1 MMRRAVLVGIA
12 AAAMLGAWAAGAS
25 AAERLLQVSFRLAP
39 NVGYAVHVDGFGEPR
54 GLLVSPAGDLY
65 VADRKRNEVVRI
77 GQDGRR
83 EVLTRE
89 VASPGDLAISGWG
102 MLYVAATE
110 RNQVLRVSPHGVA
123 YVYLDAISGPSS
135 LAFDLLGNLLVCE
148 PSNGVIRA
156 FSGPGPGSVFARAER
171 PAGVAFTREG
181 VALVAENGPGRIL
194 RVHPDG
200 RTERFAE
207 GLHAPEGI
215 AIGPSGD
222 LYVAEPRA
230 GRVSRIGPDGAR
242 QNVAEGLSDPR
253 NPVFDAFGQLFVAES
268 GTGRII
274 RFTGDF

>member
-1 MMRRAVLVGIA
+1 MTRRAAVGIVVA
-12 AAAMLGAWAAGAS
+12 AVVWAWAAEAP
-25 AAERLLQVSFRLAP
+25 AAEQPLRVAFRLAP
-39 NVGYAVHVDGFGEPR
+39 NVGFAVHADGFGEPR
-54 GLLVSPAGDLY
+54 GLLISPAGDLY
-65 VADRKRNEVVRI
+65 VADRQRNEVVRI

-89 VASPGDLAISGWG
+89 VTGPGDLAINGLG
-102 MLYVAATE
+102 MLYVAAME

-123 YVYLDAISGPSS
+123 YLYLDAIASPAS
-135 LAFDLLGNLLVCE
+135 LAFDPLGNLLVCE
-148 PSNGVIRA
+148 PSTGVIRA
-156 FSGPGPGSVFARAER
+156 FSGPGPGGVFARAER
-171 PAGVAFTREG
+171 PYGLTFTREG

-242 QNVAEGLSDPR
+242 QNVAEGLNDPR
-253 NPVFDAFGQLFVAES
+253 NPVFDAYGQLLVAES
-268 GTGRII
+268 GSGRII
-274 RFTGDF
+274 RLTGDF